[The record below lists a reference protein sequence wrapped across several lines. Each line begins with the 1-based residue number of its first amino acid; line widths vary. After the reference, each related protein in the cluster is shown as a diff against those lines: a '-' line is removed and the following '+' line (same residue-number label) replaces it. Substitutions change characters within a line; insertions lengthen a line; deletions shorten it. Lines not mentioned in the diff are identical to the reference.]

1 MDTSIKVLTQDTNKT
16 NNFFINNFSWDI
28 KNFNFNSGIK
38 GKLFSKIK
46 NINYE
51 TKNVSNFK
59 ENSTNE
65 LYGAFG
71 YLTEIDLI
79 KESSNSTKH
88 FLTPKVLFKYAPGQ
102 MRKEKEEEGSRLEI
116 SEVFSLDRSG
126 EDGNFEN
133 GLNVGVGFDYEIDT
147 NSKILNYPWVK

>member
-1 MDTSIKVLTQDTNKT
+1 MRKNLIENSRLGNIDLDTSIKVLTQDTNKT
-16 NNFFINNFSWDI
+16 SKFFINNFLWDI

-51 TKNVSNFK
+51 TKNVSNYK
-59 ENSTNE
+59 ENTTNE

-79 KESSNSTKH
+79 KETSNSTKH
-88 FLTPKVLFKYAPGQ
+88 FLTPKVLFKYSGTNEE
-102 MRKEKEEEGSRLEI
+102 REKKEVDLEYLK
-116 SEVFSLDRSG
+116 FFL
-126 EDGNFEN
+126 
-133 GLNVGVGFDYEIDT
+133 
-147 NSKILNYPWVK
+147 